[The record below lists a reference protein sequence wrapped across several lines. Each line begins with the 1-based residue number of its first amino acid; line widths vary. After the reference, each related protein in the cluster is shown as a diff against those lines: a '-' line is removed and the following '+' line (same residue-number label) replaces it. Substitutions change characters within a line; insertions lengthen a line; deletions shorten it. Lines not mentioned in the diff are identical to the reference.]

1 MDIEMVDKSLKE
13 WMYQVTSSADYIV
26 EQGTSGIWTYRKWSS
41 GIAECWGTERK
52 TTAIATAWGNAY
64 YSSSLST
71 SFPTNF
77 FIDAPNSVSIY
88 ITGAYSCWVANS
100 DTFTKDLVKYS
111 LIRPNAQTTS
121 YDYYARIHA
130 IGRWK

>member
-1 MDIEMVDKSLKE
+1 MDNEYAGSYE
-13 WMYQVTSSADYIV
+13 GADYIV

-64 YSSSLST
+64 YSPSLST